1 MSAATAAGSSCSQN
15 RSTVHPMA
23 SSCTVTEACDGI
35 EAVSIFEEEPER
47 FDCVILDLMM
57 PGYNGEEAF
66 TRMRQIRPDIP
77 IVIYSG
83 YNAQEVRTR
92 FAATESTAFLQKPFG
107 RDELNAALTEATRSN
122 GTAQTTTPA
131 AA

>member
-1 MSAATAAGSSCSQN
+1 MVLVADDEDFVRTI
-15 RSTVHPMA
+15 TTKMLEA
-23 SSCTVTEACDGI
+23 SGCTVTEACDGV
-35 EAVSIFEEEPER
+35 EAVNIFQEEPKR

-66 TRMRQIRPDIP
+66 TRIRQTRPDIP

-92 FAATESTAFLQKPFG
+92 FAATESAAFLQKPFG
-107 RDELNAALTEATRSN
+107 RDDLNAAVTEATRSN
-122 GTAQTTTPA
+122 GTAETTTPA